1 VSFSI
6 RQASNILKYIV
17 LPSFS
22 HFLPFILYALIALPI
37 FYKVEEKAED
47 GIIKIELI
55 RNPVLRLTF
64 LLGLCA
70 GLAEAAV
77 IFVPSMLTKT
87 FGVSESTASFMLM
100 PMVIAMLIGAL
111 LSGKATDKIGPR
123 LTLIIAGML
132 TSFGFLIVGIKGDHL
147 YWMYSGGILVGL
159 SLAALLGAPL
169 RFLVNSNTER
179 SMRASGQGVVTVSTG
194 TGQII
199 SAALLG
205 ALITSL
211 GNSIQSF
218 MSSFLVISII
228 GIFVMILAFLL
239 PKNNNAQAKS

>member
-1 VSFSI
+1 
-6 RQASNILKYIV
+6 
-17 LPSFS
+17 
-22 HFLPFILYALIALPI
+22 
-37 FYKVEEKAED
+37 
-47 GIIKIELI
+47 
-55 RNPVLRLTF
+55 
-64 LLGLCA
+64 
-70 GLAEAAV
+70 
-77 IFVPSMLTKT
+77 
-87 FGVSESTASFMLM
+87 
-100 PMVIAMLIGAL
+100 
-111 LSGKATDKIGPR
+111 
-123 LTLIIAGML
+123 
-132 TSFGFLIVGIKGDHL
+132 
-147 YWMYSGGILVGL
+147 MYSGGILVGL

>member
-1 VSFSI
+1 
-6 RQASNILKYIV
+6 
-17 LPSFS
+17 
-22 HFLPFILYALIALPI
+22 
-37 FYKVEEKAED
+37 
-47 GIIKIELI
+47 
-55 RNPVLRLTF
+55 
-64 LLGLCA
+64 
-70 GLAEAAV
+70 LAEAAV